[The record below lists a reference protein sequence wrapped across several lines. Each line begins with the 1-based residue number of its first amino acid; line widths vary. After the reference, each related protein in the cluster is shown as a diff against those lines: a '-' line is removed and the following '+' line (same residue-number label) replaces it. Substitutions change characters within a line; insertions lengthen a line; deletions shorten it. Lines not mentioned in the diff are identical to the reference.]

1 MRIKCELTLI
11 KKKKLLMCLVPPDDG
26 RGRPGV
32 SACIT
37 AMVQS
42 GDHAANFRP
51 DPLAIVADVTVSCI
65 GRKQFFAA
73 NWISR
78 I

>member
-1 MRIKCELTLI
+1 
-11 KKKKLLMCLVPPDDG
+11 
-26 RGRPGV
+26 
-32 SACIT
+32 
-37 AMVQS
+37 MVQS
-42 GDHAANFRP
+42 GDHAASFRP